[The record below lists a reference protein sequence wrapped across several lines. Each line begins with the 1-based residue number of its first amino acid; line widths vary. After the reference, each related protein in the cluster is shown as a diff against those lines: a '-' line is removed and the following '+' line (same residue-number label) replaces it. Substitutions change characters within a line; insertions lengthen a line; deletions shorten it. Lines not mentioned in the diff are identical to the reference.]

1 MNLPITSRIKRSP
14 LLETKDPKDPKATG
28 GGTIEGKDEIIEE
41 NVMGEKTDFVSPE
54 DEREKDPKKWEEKR
68 KGICQGTIKGDKSKV
83 DCSDVVVDKK
93 KTTVKGDDVD
103 YDVDLMTTKKEGTM
117 LAPFEVRQQLRGGT
131 RADRQVNKTRR
142 KMEKY
147 GTFND
152 ANGDGI
158 IDAGEFTENPNLSAR
173 QKRKLDQARR
183 GNERA
188 QAMSENITKG
198 VKSGARRNQSY
209 YQGQRQLDQGEQD
222 PKVQAAEAERKKKK
236 ALREEMAASS
246 QMTTGQSTNA
256 IDPNQ
261 SVFKGAMDSA
271 KNLDLSLNYQV
282 GKYTSPLGKKKSP
295 LLKSL
300 KGDQYK
306 LPQHLQ
312 EAIKAAPGK
321 LKTPLKKGYFK
332 NK

>member
-28 GGTIEGKDEIIEE
+28 GGTIEGPDKEIEID
-41 NVMGEKTDFVSPE
+41 VMGEKTDFVSPE
-54 DEREKDPKKWEEKR
+54 DEREKDPEEWARKS
-68 KGICQGTIKGDKSKV
+68 KGICEGTIKGDKSKV
-83 DCSDVVVDKK
+83 DCSKFVVGKK
-93 KTTVKGDDVD
+93 KETVKGDDVD
-103 YDVDLMTTKKEGTM
+103 YDVDLMTKKKEGTM

-131 RADRQVNKTRR
+131 RADRLVNKTRR

-152 ANGDGI
+152 A
-158 IDAGEFTENPNLSAR
+158 GEFTENSNLTAR
-173 QKRKLDQARR
+173 EKRKLDQAKR

-188 QAMSENITKG
+188 KAMSENITKG
-198 VKSGARRNQSY
+198 VKSGAARNQSY
-209 YQGQRQLDQGEQD
+209 YQGQRRLDQGEQD
-222 PKVQAAEAERKKKK
+222 PNEQKAEAERKKKK
-236 ALREEMAASS
+236 ALREEIAANS
-246 QMTTGQSTNA
+246 QMATDQSTNA
-256 IDPNQ
+256 INPNQ
-261 SVFKGAMDSA
+261 SIFKGAMDSA

>member
-28 GGTIEGKDEIIEE
+28 GGTIEGEDKEEI
-41 NVMGEKTDFVSPE
+41 
-54 DEREKDPKKWEEKR
+54 KKVE
-68 KGICQGTIKGDKSKV
+68 
-83 DCSDVVVDKK
+83 KK
-93 KTTVKGDDVD
+93 KNYPTDQQVCHPDYKAKTGKGGPGSKECDAWKNTSEEQKKKAETEIVEETVVTPGEDID
-103 YDVDLMTTKKEGTM
+103 YDVDLMTKKKEGTM

-147 GTFND
+147 GTFD
-152 ANGDGI
+152 KE
-158 IDAGEFTENPNLSAR
+158 GEFTANPNLSAR
-173 QKRKLDQARR
+173 EQRKLQQAKK

-188 QAMSENITKG
+188 VAMSENITKG
-198 VKSGARRNQSY
+198 VKSGAAIDQSY

-222 PKVQAAEAERKKKK
+222 PNEQKAEAERKRKK

-282 GKYTSPLGKKKSP
+282 GKYTSPFGKKKSP